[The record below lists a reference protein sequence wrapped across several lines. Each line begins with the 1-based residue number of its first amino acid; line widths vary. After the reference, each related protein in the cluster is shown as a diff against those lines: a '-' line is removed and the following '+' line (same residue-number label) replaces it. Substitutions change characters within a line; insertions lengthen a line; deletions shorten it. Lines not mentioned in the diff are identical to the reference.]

1 MITFKEAKQISFKF
15 FKEACEHLNF
25 DPKHAL
31 ILLETLPFNQ
41 HAPCIM
47 LNNNTLLINKD
58 WFNKQ
63 INLKSLTPIRQTM
76 YYHARIMYKK
86 SIGNSNPLDS
96 HYDAMAFSYT
106 FMMIKGLH
114 LAFPPIKESEII
126 KKRIINILH
135 NEFNIDCQLDNSP
148 HHPNLKKL
156 RLTSEA
162 EQKYIHKSR
171 AEQRNTRI
179 RIIDVI
185 EKGTKDNPFENIYEA
200 CDFVCQEE
208 KKYYQKD
215 TYLNTTIAKTE
226 YFYDPTF
233 KIFRL
238 PWAMPHVTLYKN
250 DLHNNGFF
258 INHLLSGRFS
268 IKPNLYGR
276 KFLYRGQ
283 SQYFDPCV
291 PSLFRDKKCTYFL
304 QDLIWGQEM
313 RLLIKSH
320 PLVKLLELGI
330 DILHDNFIF
339 EMNYGGLTQHYY
351 NKSPFLDLT
360 SDIEAAKFFAVTN
373 YSSEKD
379 EYNSVLD
386 TNNLG
391 VLYYYSIEMP
401 TAFLEHPNYHLSTIG
416 KQVFMRSGAQH
427 GFLLRIDK
435 GLNFNS
441 LKETHKV
448 FFKHH
453 PSISEEIFE
462 RSQKGHIFFPED
474 ALEKAWK
481 MKMDENKKC
490 PKVSIETVKYNHFLN
505 RNETISSLI
514 NKLEKE
520 GISVDKSYT
529 PCFTPELLKEYYT
542 DIKNGWW
549 DYFCEDIYFY
559 GSDGDLYKDE
569 LRNIQYRNE
578 YKWAF
583 HKWRPFR

>member
-1 MITFKEAKQISFKF
+1 MITFKEAKQISSRF
-15 FKEACEHLNF
+15 FNEACEHLNF
-25 DPKHAL
+25 NPKDVL
-31 ILLETLPFNQ
+31 IIYETFPFNNSV
-41 HAPCIM
+41 PCRM
-47 LNNNTLLINKD
+47 LNNHTLLINKD

-63 INLKSLTPIRQTM
+63 INLKSLTPIRMLM
-76 YYHARIMYKK
+76 YFHARIMYKR
-86 SIGNSNPLDS
+86 SIGSSNLPDS
-96 HYDAMAFSYT
+96 FYDAMAFSYA

-114 LAFPPIKESEII
+114 LKFPPIKAFEII
-126 KKRIINILH
+126 KKLIINILH

-148 HHPNLKKL
+148 QHPSCKKL
-156 RLTSEA
+156 SLTFEA
-162 EQKYIHKSR
+162 EQKYIYKSCSER
-171 AEQRNTRI
+171 ENPKI
-179 RIIDVI
+179 KIIDPI
-185 EKGTKDNPFENIYEA
+185 EKGTKDKPFDNIYEA

-226 YFYDPTF
+226 YFYDPNF
-233 KIFRL
+233 RIFRI

-250 DLHNNGFF
+250 ELHNNGFF
-258 INHLLSGRFS
+258 VNHLLSGRFS

-291 PSLFRDKKCTYFL
+291 PSLFRNENCTYFL
-304 QDLIWGQEM
+304 KDLIWGQEM
-313 RLLIKSH
+313 YLLIKSH
-320 PLVKLLELGI
+320 PLVKLLESGI
-330 DILHDNFIF
+330 DILHDKFIF

-373 YSSEKD
+373 YFSEKD
-379 EYNSVLD
+379 EYKPVLD
-386 TNNLG
+386 TNKLG
-391 VLYYYSIEMP
+391 VLYYYSIKMP
-401 TAFLEHPNYHLSTIG
+401 TAFSEHSNYHLSTIG

-427 GFLLRIDK
+427 GFLLRMDK

-441 LKETHKV
+441 LKEVHKV
-448 FFKHH
+448 FFKHQ

-462 RSQKGHIFFPED
+462 KSKKGHIFFPED
-474 ALEKAWK
+474 ILEKAWK
-481 MKMDENKKC
+481 MKMNENRKY
-490 PKVSIETVKYNHFLN
+490 PKVSIETVKYNHSLN
-505 RNETISSLI
+505 KNETINSLI

-520 GISVDKSYT
+520 GITVDKFYT
-529 PCFTPELLKEYYT
+529 PCFTPQLLEEYYA

-549 DYFCEDIYFY
+549 DNFCEDIYFY

-569 LRNIQYRNE
+569 LRDIQHRNE

-583 HKWRPFR
+583 HKWRPFH